1 MRIADRRPEEKVENP
16 GQDRVAH
23 VAMQP
28 GHRAGENAAP
38 EPIAH
43 DQVIARPQL
52 LDERLERCEI
62 VRIVR
67 VAHDDIA
74 PSGGLNSRP
83 QSMAVTLPRDI
94 DDPGAMLSSDLL

>member
-1 MRIADRRPEEKVENP
+1 MSIADRRPEEKVENP

-38 EPIAH
+38 EPITH

-52 LDERLERCEI
+52 LDKRLERCEI

-83 QSMAVTLPRDI
+83 QGMAVTLSLDI
-94 DDPGAMLSSDLL
+94 DDPGAMSS